1 MTTPKS
7 KGKKMINTP
16 VNVAVVSF
24 CGSVG
29 KTTVTANLL
38 YPRLKNPDAKIFAIE
53 TINKTAEALGLPVT
67 VIKGTKFDELYKAM
81 PRMKNGIIDVG
92 HSNSDAF
99 IRGLIE
105 YPDAEMDLDYIIV
118 PCMPGDKGQTEPI
131 KTLEVLKEMG
141 IDGSKVHLV
150 FNQVKEDV
158 TEECAILLNHV
169 KRSKYGNANPECTI
183 YQTDVFNLLAAKR
196 LTVQAALEDPI
207 NYHALLRTEEVQN
220 DAKKFDYYSDMRAIK
235 ALSQKATQN
244 LDVVFENIFKA

>member
-1 MTTPKS
+1 MLNS
-7 KGKKMINTP
+7 P

-29 KTTVTANLL
+29 KTTVTSNLL
-38 YPRLKNPDAKIFAIE
+38 YPRLKNPDPEIFAVE
-53 TINKTAEALGLPVT
+53 TINKTSAALGLPVT

-105 YPDAEMDLDYIIV
+105 YPDAELDLDYIIV
-118 PCMPGDKGQTEPI
+118 PAMPGDKGQTEPI
-131 KTLEVLKEMG
+131 KTLEVLREMG

-158 TEECAILLNHV
+158 TEECAILISHV
-169 KRSKYGNANPECTI
+169 KKTKYGHANPECTI
-183 YQTDVFNLLAAKR
+183 YETPVFNMLAAKR
-196 LTVQAALEDPI
+196 LTIQAAIEDTTD
-207 NYHALLRTEEVQN
+207 YRALLRTEEVQN
-220 DAKKFDYYSDMRAIK
+220 DQKKFDHYSDMRAIK
-235 ALSQKATQN
+235 ALSQKAAAN
-244 LDVVFENIFKA
+244 LDVVFENIFKG